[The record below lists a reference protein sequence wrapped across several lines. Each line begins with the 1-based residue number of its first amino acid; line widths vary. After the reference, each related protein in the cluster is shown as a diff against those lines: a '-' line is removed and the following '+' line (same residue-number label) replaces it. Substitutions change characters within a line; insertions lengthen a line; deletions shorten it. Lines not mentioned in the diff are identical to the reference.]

1 MGDLCMRARLTRRT
15 AAAPVLALSAAL
27 MVFGVSGA
35 SAITQT
41 PNGPETL
48 PATDTPMW
56 QTNGA
61 VWATVVRNGVLF
73 VGGDFTSIRPP
84 NTPAGTGEVAMS
96 HLAAFDVATGTP
108 CTVAAPC
115 GTGHDFVWSNNSVAG
130 RVYALSATPDGK
142 TLYAGGDFS
151 QVKGQ

>member
-1 MGDLCMRARLTRRT
+1 MTPAVNSALRKSRVRRKDGHSSLTPRIHIERRTMGDLCMRARLTRRT
-15 AAAPVLALSAAL
+15 AAAAVLALLSAAL

-35 SAITQT
+35 GAITQT

-73 VGGDFTSIRPP
+73 VGGDFTS
-84 NTPAGTGEVAMS
+84 
-96 HLAAFDVATGTP
+96 
-108 CTVAAPC
+108 
-115 GTGHDFVWSNNSVAG
+115 
-130 RVYALSATPDGK
+130 
-142 TLYAGGDFS
+142 
-151 QVKGQ
+151 